1 MTTRCHSVLSLRSPE
16 SLSFQLSEVAM
27 FRLTTLV
34 PLAVFATFGS
44 APKLPTKIT
53 LLILPTIVMYLFLKL
68 KLREL
73 YIDFFQMKTEINRP
87 VYIPRYGFD
96 KCRN

>member
-1 MTTRCHSVLSLRSPE
+1 MRYNAKEAKTSIIADKVTERVY
-16 SLSFQLSEVAM
+16 AM
-27 FRLTTLV
+27 IAMEGT
-34 PLAVFATFGS
+34 AAS
-44 APKLPTKIT
+44 IPTKIT